1 MRSSRLL
8 IASGMNL
15 QFIEPESSRMKK
27 MLGLT
32 VAVVALDSGL
42 SARSVNAPKL
52 GPHDSS
58 ATRAGRKRRQKRLA
72 ADRNMAVLPFSTVWS
87 G

>member
-1 MRSSRLL
+1 MRSSLL
-8 IASGMNL
+8 AIASGMNF

-42 SARSVNAPKL
+42 SARSVAAPKL

-58 ATRAGRKRRQKRLA
+58 ATRAGRKSRQMRLA
-72 ADRNMAVLPFSTVWS
+72 WDMNMAVLQFNTVWF